1 MNGTRIKLDN
11 IHLAPFVFG
20 QATQSSTLTAITR
33 PYPNKMSLLHPNFWT
48 YWIHGVFQIIAAVM
62 ALLAPR
68 SLLAI
73 LLLAV
78 LCWPISAIFGEAIW
92 AMQPGAAD
100 WWLMCAKSMIVNI
113 APTVPMM
120 YCLITRPS
128 QQCLKYSAIWTYCVL
143 GANVVWTLGFLPM
156 AFNAVSCV
164 NGMTGASL
172 TISLIIHECALMSKG
187 VVLFEVSGDPKRK
200 TWEPFDVIYGYGTS
214 LSWLVVYTVWN
225 ALFVME
231 LAVGLILQDIAFWAM
246 MIFFYYYSG
255 EGSGIENYF
264 AMARPISLSMYIAT
278 SDWPGLHDFFRKAE
292 PMGLDVTSHAFFL
305 FLAVGN
311 FLFSFYVLYWELC
324 LCCGC
329 GGASDYFRKTFKNQ
343 SLDLDDEEDDEE
355 YELDDEATTGF
366 FDSS

>member
-1 MNGTRIKLDN
+1 
-11 IHLAPFVFG
+11 
-20 QATQSSTLTAITR
+20 
-33 PYPNKMSLLHPNFWT
+33 
-48 YWIHGVFQIIAAVM
+48 
-62 ALLAPR
+62 
-68 SLLAI
+68 
-73 LLLAV
+73 
-78 LCWPISAIFGEAIW
+78 
-92 AMQPGAAD
+92 
-100 WWLMCAKSMIVNI
+100 
-113 APTVPMM
+113 
-120 YCLITRPS
+120 
-128 QQCLKYSAIWTYCVL
+128 
-143 GANVVWTLGFLPM
+143 
-156 AFNAVSCV
+156 
-164 NGMTGASL
+164 
-172 TISLIIHECALMSKG
+172 MSKG

-305 FLAVGN
+305 FLAVAN

-324 LCCGC
+324 LCFGC

-343 SLDLDDEEDDEE
+343 SLDLDDEEDDEDS
-355 YELDDEATTGF
+355 ELDDEATTGF